1 MANKRTLKRT
11 INCVCEALFAE
22 CVAVSIYD
30 QGSKPNAHPLLGWIL
45 AIYNDFISRVS
56 HVEPGMQPKVYFRD
70 LMEQFNKQVC
80 EIVDQIE
87 NFG

>member
-30 QGSKPNAHPLLGWIL
+30 HGSKPNADALLGSIL
-45 AIYNDFISRVS
+45 AINNDFISRVS
-56 HVEPGMQPKVYFRD
+56 HVEPGMQPKVYFCD